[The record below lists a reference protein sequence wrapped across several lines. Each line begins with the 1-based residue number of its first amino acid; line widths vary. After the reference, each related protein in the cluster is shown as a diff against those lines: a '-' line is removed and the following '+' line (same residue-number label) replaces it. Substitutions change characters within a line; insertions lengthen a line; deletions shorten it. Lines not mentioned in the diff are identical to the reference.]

1 LQAAGSPVRI
11 LAISAYDDEHYI
23 IALLASGAVG
33 YLTKD
38 EALEKIDEAVRGVAR
53 GEEGWL
59 SRRAAAQVAAWTRK
73 GAPQKD
79 SMTERE
85 IEVLRLLVRG

>member
-1 LQAAGSPVRI
+1 MRTRRSP
-11 LAISAYDDEHYI
+11 ACTTSADDEHYI
-23 IALLASGAVG
+23 IALLASGAAG

-59 SRRAAAQVAAWTRK
+59 
-73 GAPQKD
+73 
-79 SMTERE
+79 
-85 IEVLRLLVRG
+85 